1 MNKHIY
7 YNDKKI
13 TIGLNNGEG
22 SQNQHI
28 VNFKIGKEE
37 SLNAAIKAFLKHG
50 DKNNLFVETKIIT
63 EVFETLKKGFYFIE
77 AAGGLIQNKDKY
89 LFIKR
94 LGKWDLPKGKLDK
107 GETIKEAA
115 IRECE
120 EECAVTDLKILNP
133 LPDTYHI
140 YEYKTGFALKVTY
153 WFHMETDSDKKLI
166 PQTEENIEE
175 VRWFTLDEVKKIA
188 LENTYF
194 TIENLVRDFFKL
206 N

>member
-7 YNDKKI
+7 YDDKKI
-13 TIGLNNGEG
+13 SVGSDTGETA
-22 SQNQHI
+22 QNQVL
-28 VNFKIGKEE
+28 VNYENGNSETLKV
-37 SLNAAIKAFLKHG
+37 AIKDFLKQG
-50 DKNNLFVETKIIT
+50 NKKSLFVQTNSVSS
-63 EVFETLKKGFYFIE
+63 VFEELKKGFYFIE

-107 GETIKEAA
+107 GETIQQAA

-120 EECAVTDLKILNP
+120 EECAVTGLTILKQ

-140 YEYKTGFALKVTY
+140 YEYKTGHALKVSY
-153 WFHMETDSDKKLI
+153 WFHMETSSNKELK

-175 VRWFTLDEVKKIA
+175 VRWLSVDEIKSIVLK
-188 LENTYF
+188 NTYI
-194 TIENLVRDFFKL
+194 TIEKLVRSFFKI
-206 N
+206 

>member
-7 YNDKKI
+7 YDDKKI
-13 TIGLNNGEG
+13 SVGSDTGETT
-22 SQNQHI
+22 QNQVI
-28 VNFKIGKEE
+28 VTYEKT
-37 SLNAAIKAFLKHG
+37 NAQTLKVAIKDFLKAEN
-50 DKNNLFVETKIIT
+50 KKNLFVQTNSISS
-63 EVFETLKKGFYFIE
+63 VFEELKKGFYFIE

-107 GETIKEAA
+107 GETIQQAA

-120 EECAVTDLKILNP
+120 EECAVTGLTILKQ

-140 YEYKTGFALKVTY
+140 YEYKTGHALKVSY
-153 WFHMETDSDKKLI
+153 WFHMETSSNKELK

-175 VRWFTLDEVKKIA
+175 VRWLSIEEIKSIVLK
-188 LENTYF
+188 NTYI
-194 TIENLVRDFFKL
+194 TIEKLVRGFFKL
-206 N
+206 

>member
-7 YNDKKI
+7 YDDKKI
-13 TIGLNNGEG
+13 SVGSDTGETA
-22 SQNQHI
+22 QNQVL
-28 VNFKIGKEE
+28 VNYENGNSETLKV
-37 SLNAAIKAFLKHG
+37 AIKDFLKQG
-50 DKNNLFVETKIIT
+50 NKKSLFVQTNSVSS
-63 EVFETLKKGFYFIE
+63 VFEELKKGFYFIE

-107 GETIKEAA
+107 GETIQQAA

-120 EECAVTDLKILNP
+120 EECAVIGLTILKQ

-140 YEYKTGFALKVTY
+140 YEYKTGHALKVSY
-153 WFHMETDSDKKLI
+153 WFHMETSSNKELK

-175 VRWFTLDEVKKIA
+175 VRWLSVDEIKSIVLK
-188 LENTYF
+188 NTYI
-194 TIENLVRDFFKL
+194 TIEKLVRSFFKI
-206 N
+206 

>member
-7 YNDKKI
+7 YDDKKI
-13 TIGLNNGEG
+13 SVG
-22 SQNQHI
+22 SNAEEATQNQVI
-28 VNFKIGKEE
+28 VDYENGNSETLKI
-37 SLNAAIKAFLKHG
+37 AIKDLLKQG
-50 DKNNLFVETKIIT
+50 NKKSLFVRTNSVSN
-63 EVFETLKKGFYFIE
+63 VFEELKKGFYYIE

-107 GETIKEAA
+107 GETIQHAA

-120 EECAVTDLKILNP
+120 EECAVTGLTILKQ

-140 YEYKTGFALKVTY
+140 YEYKTGHALKVSY
-153 WFHMETDSDKKLI
+153 WFHMETSSNKELK

-175 VRWFTLDEVKKIA
+175 VRWLSIDEVKSIVLK
-188 LENTYF
+188 NTYI
-194 TIENLVRDFFKL
+194 TIEKLVKDFFKI
-206 N
+206 